1 MSWEEVDII
10 YPSSAL
16 GGVLYE
22 VKILYSM
29 GRHLFLETYRF
40 SQFLDGS
47 GRLMLVLGLVKIS
60 GGFVL
65 LVHGKYWCRGKVHEK
80 YWYRKAAG

>member
-16 GGVLYE
+16 GGVLYIFE
-22 VKILYSM
+22 ILYFTA
-29 GRHLFLETYRF
+29 RLLWQETNRC

-60 GGFVL
+60 GGLVL
-65 LVHGKYWCRGKVHEK
+65 LVHGKYWYRGKVHEK